1 MKNILKWSEKCK
13 KAFYTVLV
21 ALCILTGMAVT
32 NPMQAEAAST
42 TSRTP
47 ISCYTINGKVTTYTT
62 SSLSRV
68 SGYIASGDLC
78 KITATYSNG
87 AVRVQYPVSGGYK
100 TAYAPTGAFFR
111 DANFSTSTRTLGRK
125 LTAYRRPTG
134 SSTIGTVYATDSVVI
149 TGNNGSRTQV
159 IYPVSGGYK
168 LGWVAGVYAASSPAP
183 SPAPAPSRPAARP
196 QTFAEKLAFHAVYYA
211 NRYGDLKAAYGYD
224 ETKLYQHW
232 INYGIKEGRSGSP
245 VFDAAYYLAC
255 NIDVAQAYGSRN
267 YTVGYQHFITHGW
280 KEGRSTSE
288 YYWDSY
294 YKSRHSDLSS
304 MTSGQRMEH
313 YLAYGI
319 KEKRWA
325 NSSGK
330 IPNIVKDGTSDATNP
345 FLQVLVPDTPSNNN
359 QRQSVA
365 DYMKQC
371 ATIRWTPKKT
381 FLHWSGGRYWY
392 AGTYYK
398 GIPYSQKSRQTNL
411 EKFKKNLS
419 GSTYVGPAGQT
430 TYLGSDCSSAV
441 SMAYRTINAGFPIT
455 NTTGLYPKSS
465 YMKAVGNYRH
475 NNMTNATSICNLNGK
490 SAMKNAYAQC
500 QVGDLLLQNGHVMMV
515 TGVYNGY
522 VTATHQTTYSSSL
535 KSTWRVDEK
544 YTFDSLYSKK
554 FIPVTMKAW

>member
-1 MKNILKWSEKCK
+1 MGISMEIVVPNKECN
-13 KAFYTVLV
+13 
-21 ALCILTGMAVT
+21 
-32 NPMQAEAAST
+32 AEEFMEII
-42 TSRTP
+42 R
-47 ISCYTINGKVTTYTT
+47 
-62 SSLSRV
+62 RM
-68 SGYIASGDLC
+68 
-78 KITATYSNG
+78 G
-87 AVRVQYPVSGGYK
+87 AEFIGG
-100 TAYAPTGAFFR
+100 
-111 DANFSTSTRTLGRK
+111 
-125 LTAYRRPTG
+125 
-134 SSTIGTVYATDSVVI
+134 
-149 TGNNGSRTQV
+149 
-159 IYPVSGGYK
+159 
-168 LGWVAGVYAASSPAP
+168 
-183 SPAPAPSRPAARP
+183 
-196 QTFAEKLAFHAVYYA
+196 
-211 NRYGDLKAAYGYD
+211 
-224 ETKLYQHW
+224 
-232 INYGIKEGRSGSP
+232 YGIKEGRSGSP

-522 VTATHQTTYSSSL
+522 VTATHQTTYNSSL